1 MAAPDQDQ
9 KPPLHWAVLVG
20 VAALCAGGLGWLWT
34 GEWRWI
40 VTGVFI
46 LILGAVVAGTTT

>member
-1 MAAPDQDQ
+1 MSAPDQDR

-46 LILGAVVAGTTT
+46 LILGVVVAGTTT